1 MMLCVSTD
9 VCLAVEIGWVEVLE
23 QTSVGKVAVEV
34 AGNINGTCT
43 LELKLDT
50 KDMVT
55 LTLKGVPIT

>member
-1 MMLCVSTD
+1 MLLGVSRD
-9 VCLAVEIGWVEVLE
+9 FCLAVEIGWVEVLE

-34 AGNINGTCT
+34 ASNINGTCT

-55 LTLKGVPIT
+55 LSLK